1 MKGIRIFVVDDQE
14 LVRTGVRSMLEQE
27 ADIEVVG
34 DYSSAE
40 EALFL
45 AEVFSPD
52 IILMDA
58 KMADMDGIKATQLLH
73 QKKVPSNV
81 IMLTLDEDSLTE
93 ALEAGVAGYL
103 LQNIEA
109 QKLVQA
115 IRKVYHGEL
124 VVDERLSALIQPV
137 EGDDSEDSIKEAE
150 LIIPLPVSATRLAS
164 FTRQVEEV
172 LGATIVQQ
180 VGSWDKGTTIT
191 VLLPGTMPLAGIS
204 ERLREMPDVEDARE
218 KPVAK
223 NVLSSFARRGG
234 AMPETHLRGQ
244 FVVTLKEDITVKRAE
259 SAGRGRKK
267 KALVKVI

>member
-1 MKGIRIFVVDDQE
+1 MP
-14 LVRTGVRSMLEQE
+14 LVGVLDRLEKIPDVE
-27 ADIEVVG
+27 DAREKPEG
-34 DYSSAE
+34 KHT
-40 EALFL
+40 LFDL
-45 AEVFSPD
+45 A
-52 IILMDA
+52 
-58 KMADMDGIKATQLLH
+58 KH
-73 QKKVPSNV
+73 
-81 IMLTLDEDSLTE
+81 
-93 ALEAGVAGYL
+93 GVAEPDAQL
-103 LQNIEA
+103 RKEIVVTLKLREA
-109 QKLVQA
+109 
-115 IRKVYHGEL
+115 EL
-124 VVDERLSALIQPV
+124 VV
-137 EGDDSEDSIKEAE
+137 
-150 LIIPLPVSATRLAS
+150 PLPVSASRLAS

-244 FVVTLKEDITVKRAE
+244 FVVTLKEDITGKQAE
-259 SAGRGRKK
+259 SSGRGRKK